1 MRQSHLRSGFGA
13 VRQSSARELPTVVPP
28 RARASEQP
36 LLPPANPSRR
46 SRRGA
51 RYKLVEFR
59 RRTLGRMTAA
69 LWAPEGSRGMP
80 IFGRVLRRGAAFALV
95 CVLAVASVGAM
106 AGDSIIA
113 WVVDEGQAAGVFGG
127 VPAATTRGIAA
138 YQKGDVKLA
147 ERELT
152 RAAHGYPR
160 SALAL
165 LYLAR
170 IRVDAGDPDR
180 AAAYLGEAVAR
191 DPESAVA
198 HRMLGEYRLTR
209 ARGMISSGASQAQS
223 MSELVAAES
232 ELARAVSLDP
242 VDPRARGYHGCVLGM
257 LGRTDQARD
266 AFAAAGSGPWEDCV
280 RLPLR

>member
-1 MRQSHLRSGFGA
+1 MRQSHLSTGFGA
-13 VRQSSARELPTVVPP
+13 IGQSSARELPAVVPP
-28 RARASEQP
+28 RARTTEQP
-36 LLPPANPSRR
+36 LLPPAHPSRR

-59 RRTLGRMTAA
+59 RRTLERMTAA
-69 LWAPEGSRGMP
+69 LWAPEGTRGVP
-80 IFGRVLRRGAAFALV
+80 IFGRVLRRGTALCLV
-95 CVLAVASVGAM
+95 CVLALASIGAL
-106 AGDSIIA
+106 AGDSISA
-113 WVVDEGQAAGVFGG
+113 WVVDEGQAAGLIGG
-127 VPAATTRGIAA
+127 VPAPTMRGITA
-138 YQKGDVKLA
+138 YQKGDVQRA

-152 RAAHGYPR
+152 RAAHSYPR

-170 IRVDAGDPDR
+170 IRSDAGDADR

-209 ARGMISSGASQAQS
+209 ARRMISSGASQTQAL
-223 MSELVAAES
+223 SELAAAES
-232 ELARAVSLDP
+232 ELAGSVSLDP
-242 VDPRARGYHGCVLGM
+242 LDQRARGYHACVLSM
-257 LGRTDQARD
+257 LGRVDQARD

-280 RLPLR
+280 RLPMR